1 MRMCLSL
8 SRCDPGAPQPP
19 TIATFGR
26 GNLFHAASHAQ
37 ETPSLVFSSP
47 PPPPR
52 FSSSPRI
59 ASKTPRACS
68 TGARKGTPAHAISRC
83 VASSVAIGTSRHR
96 HCGAMPSWNRAGSP
110 QDANKSRIE
119 CVSSAPSAC
128 VMRRGAVS
136 LASSGMV
143 RARFTSA
150 AASDIVRG
158 RATPPRATDVRAV
171 FVDGTKR
178 L

>member
-1 MRMCLSL
+1 
-8 SRCDPGAPQPP
+8 
-19 TIATFGR
+19 
-26 GNLFHAASHAQ
+26 
-37 ETPSLVFSSP
+37 
-47 PPPPR
+47 
-52 FSSSPRI
+52 
-59 ASKTPRACS
+59 
-68 TGARKGTPAHAISRC
+68 
-83 VASSVAIGTSRHR
+83 
-96 HCGAMPSWNRAGSP
+96 
-110 QDANKSRIE
+110 
-119 CVSSAPSAC
+119 

-136 LASSGMV
+136 LASSGIV